1 MKKEGD
7 RLCAARRR
15 ERPAQVHPLYHPAE
29 VVAVAVVEPV
39 DGVDA
44 REAIKPGACL
54 RPFQNHVWSMSKWD
68 GPSTQTQTHHDPTST
83 QDEGWD
89 GAVHGEFQERV

>member
-7 RLCAARRR
+7 RLCAAPPR
-15 ERPAQVHPLYHPAE
+15 ERPVHPHPAE
-29 VVAVAVVEPV
+29 VVAVAVAEPV

-54 RPFQNHVWSMSKWD
+54 RRSPKPCVVNVEVGWPLD
-68 GPSTQTQTHHDPTST
+68 ANANAPRPDVDPPPND
-83 QDEGWD
+83 DEG
-89 GAVHGEFQERV
+89 VK

>member
-7 RLCAARRR
+7 RPCAARRR

-29 VVAVAVVEPV
+29 VVAVAVAEPV

-44 REAIKPGACL
+44 REAIKPGTCL
-54 RPFQNHVWSMSKWD
+54 RRSPKPCVVNVDVEWPLD
-68 GPSTQTQTHHDPTST
+68 ANANAPRPDVADPLPN
-83 QDEGWD
+83 DEG
-89 GAVHGEFQERV
+89 VK